1 MTTKRSALAT
11 KLIRLVMSFYFL
23 VAFAV
28 TVGQLIFEYIDEK
41 DRLNAQI
48 DHLAEI
54 FLPVLGQSLWNY
66 EYSQIESTT
75 EGILKNNFVFG
86 VKVVDE
92 NQKAI
97 SAVGKLPKIQP
108 DPAPENTDNTNNTNE
123 KATASGATLIEY
135 TFPIQFVDP
144 FENKNHQ
151 VGQLIIYS
159 DSTLIVE
166 RAAKTF
172 ILTIINAIIK
182 TIALWVVFYYILKAY
197 LIQPMS
203 TLKDAIERL
212 NPRSTA
218 TKAKEIAIDPKT
230 AGQSNELGL
239 LLRSF
244 IETQDALLER
254 NKELK
259 DYHESLEEK
268 VAERT
273 SQLTALSN
281 RLAKANQF
289 KSEFLANM
297 SHEIRTPMNGVVG
310 LLELLKE
317 SRLNA
322 QQVYYI
328 ETIQSSTDTLIQIIN
343 DVLDY
348 SKIEAGAIELE
359 EIPVNVYALLDH
371 VGAIFSAR
379 ARDKNLK
386 IIVDIDPA
394 TPQFV
399 KADPT
404 RLQQILINLTSN
416 AIKFTD
422 EGEVIL
428 QVSPSLDSS
437 KSRLRFAVIDSGIGM
452 TEKQSRKLFDAFV
465 QADAST
471 TRKYGGTGLGLAIC
485 KRLIEKMDGEIKI
498 DSEPGKGS
506 CFHFDIRVTSLSKDN
521 GIVSP
526 ATLQIKHILFST
538 EDPES
543 TSSWTHCFNILKIP
557 CTRIFQ
563 AQDIE
568 NFIRNNDDIDRQEVC
583 IIIENNHR
591 HFAEIE
597 QIQVS
602 NPCHCLFSINQKK
615 QHPRPVDTSRRI
627 VESDAPFTPIS
638 FERSVALLNESTREE
653 TESAP
658 TELQQVSGIKILV
671 AEDNKVNQMVIVGL
685 LKSFGIEPVIA
696 KDGAEA
702 VEAYQRTPNQYR
714 AIFMDC
720 QMPVMDGYQATAR
733 IRTLEKEHER
743 EHQLIIAVSAHA
755 LNEEKNRSLEAGMD
769 DHLSKPIKKSDLRNL
784 LLRHQILQ

>member
-1 MTTKRSALAT
+1 MTSTRSALAT

-28 TVGQLIFEYIDEK
+28 TVGQLVFEYMDEK
-41 DRLNAQI
+41 DRLNTQV

-54 FLPVLGQSLWNY
+54 FLPVLAQSLWNY
-66 EYSQIESTT
+66 ENSQIESTT

-86 VKVVDE
+86 VRVINESDKV
-92 NQKAI
+92 I
-97 SAVGKLPKIQP
+97 SAIGRMTGDQQEDSGK
-108 DPAPENTDNTNNTNE
+108 
-123 KATASGATLIEY
+123 ASESRSSLLEY
-135 TFPIQFVDP
+135 RYPIHFLDP
-144 FENKNHQ
+144 FENTDHI
-151 VGQLIIYS
+151 VGELVIYS
-159 DSTLIVE
+159 DSALIVE

-172 ILTIINAIIK
+172 VLTIINAIIK
-182 TIALWVVFYYILKAY
+182 TIALWVIFYYVLKAY
-197 LIQPMS
+197 LIHPMG

-218 TKAKEIAIDPKT
+218 TTAKDIAIDPKVANQT
-230 AGQSNELGL
+230 NELGV

-254 NKELK
+254 NRELK
-259 DYHESLEEK
+259 EYHESLEEK

-273 SQLTALSN
+273 KQLTALSN
-281 RLAKANQF
+281 RLAKTNQF

-322 QQVYYI
+322 QQIYYI
-328 ETIQSSTDTLIQIIN
+328 DTIQSSTDTLIQIIN

-359 EIPVNVYALLDH
+359 EIPVNIHALLDH
-371 VGAIFSAR
+371 VGTIFSAR
-379 ARDKNLK
+379 AREKGLK
-386 IIVDIDPA
+386 IIVDITPG

-428 QVSPSLDSS
+428 QAGPDRNGDSR
-437 KSRLRFAVIDSGIGM
+437 RLHFAVTDSGIGM
-452 TEKQSRKLFDAFV
+452 SREQSSRLFDAFV

-485 KRLIEKMDGEIKI
+485 KRLIEKMKGDIGIE
-498 DSEPGKGS
+498 SEPGKGS
-506 CFHFDIRVTSLSKDN
+506 CFRFHVAVTPIAQQTS
-521 GIVSP
+521 IISP
-526 ATLQIKHILFST
+526 ANIQIKHILFST

-543 TSSWTHCFNILKIP
+543 TTSWMHCFNALGIP
-557 CTRIFQ
+557 CTRIFRARDVEDFCRQ
-563 AQDIE
+563 QE
-568 NFIRNNDDIDRQEVC
+568 NIDRQEIC
-583 IIIENNHR
+583 IVIENTNR
-591 HFAEIE
+591 HYDEIE
-597 QIQVS
+597 QLQVS
-602 NPCHCLFSINQKK
+602 NACLCLITINQ
-615 QHPRPVDTSRRI
+615 QNRHPRPVDISKRI
-627 VESDAPFTPIS
+627 VESDAPFTSIS
-638 FERSVALLNESTREE
+638 FERGIALLNESTRKEND
-653 TESAP
+653 SAP
-658 TELQQVSGIKILV
+658 PEALQVSDVKILV

-685 LKSFGIEPVIA
+685 LKSFGIEPVIVS
-696 KDGAEA
+696 DGAQA
-702 VEAYQRTPNQYR
+702 VEAYQRMPSLYR
-714 AIFMDC
+714 AILMDC

-733 IRTLEKEHER
+733 IRALEKEHQR
-743 EHQLIIAVSAHA
+743 DHQLIIAISAHA
-755 LNEEKNRSLEAGMD
+755 LKEERNRSLEAGMD
-769 DHLSKPIKKSDLRNL
+769 DHLSKPVKKSDLRNL
-784 LLRHQILQ
+784 LLRHGIL